1 MDPKSEFRNTT
12 GGYIGVQ
19 AKKPD
24 GSGFNGIAVRPD
36 GNIWL
41 DEEEQIATANAP
53 RADENNPF
61 ENGDLELVTAAKE
74 IANRRRIGDT
84 EKPQVTGASDAAQP
98 PPSEL
103 PTPDPETPPVAPEE
117 DVEATKAAKEK
128 AAREEEAKAKQK
140 ERAEAEESARQA
152 AARGRARQAPQETGA
167 AKAPTGSPPAGSRAA
182 GEEVGTPEA
191 AKKA

>member
-1 MDPKSEFRNTT
+1 MDPKSEFENTT

-24 GSGFNGIAVRPD
+24 GTGFNGIAVRPN
-36 GNIWL
+36 GRVWL

-53 RADENNPF
+53 RDDANNPF
-61 ENGDLELVTAAKE
+61 ENGNLKLVTPAKE
-74 IANRRRIGDT
+74 IANRRKIGDT
-84 EKPQVTGASDAAQP
+84 EKPQVTGASDAPAEEKPVEDAPAP
-98 PPSEL
+98 P
-103 PTPDPETPPVAPEE
+103 PEE
-117 DVEATKAAKEK
+117 DVEATEAAKAAKEK

-167 AKAPTGSPPAGSRAA
+167 TKAPTGTAPEGSRSA

-191 AKKA
+191 PQKA